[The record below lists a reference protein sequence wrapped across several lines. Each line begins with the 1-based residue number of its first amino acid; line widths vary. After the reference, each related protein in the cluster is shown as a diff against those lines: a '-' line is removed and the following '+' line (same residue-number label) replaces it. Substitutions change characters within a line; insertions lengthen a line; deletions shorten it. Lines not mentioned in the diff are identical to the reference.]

1 MSLDIQ
7 PARTDVLRIS
17 LIGDVS
23 VSLAGETVDMKSKK
37 LSAILGYI
45 SLNNSFAETRE
56 HIVGLFWS
64 ESDEARARGSLR
76 QSLRRLRCVL
86 KEAGFDGLHT
96 DKTKISLDPQLVDID
111 VWNVVSQ
118 AEKHQVDSALLHTQ
132 RYTEKLLEG
141 HEDTDPGFR
150 VWILAFRQ
158 SLHER
163 LMRALEEGLASNSQA
178 DASKNRIAEAIVNLD
193 PTHELAC
200 RFLMH
205 SRASAGDISGALK
218 TYNALWNLL
227 DEEYDMEPTVATME
241 LVAKIK
247 AGDIAQQDCSGVG
260 SQTASNVVSPFCNR
274 EQAPVLPALSERPV
288 LIVEP
293 FVTETMPAER
303 NHFVQGFRH
312 TLIAC
317 LVRFREWRISEK
329 DSVSND
335 AGDINPK
342 YSVRTTAS
350 MSEASAY
357 IVITLK
363 DLRSE
368 SYVWSDRFELQV
380 ENWWEMQNRVVRR
393 ITTALNIHLSAE
405 RLSQITNGPSLPA
418 QLHDQW
424 LRGQS
429 LILNFSPQNWQEASD
444 IFRSVIDEAPRFA
457 PAYSSLV
464 QLGNTAH
471 IAQPGVFRTKP
482 QHDQNLELAKTAV
495 ALDPIDS
502 RAQLCLA
509 WAYAFSGRYDLAKM
523 HFDLAIDLNDH
534 DPWTLISAGQGH
546 AFLGDKDR
554 AKPLCDK
561 ALDSTLLPNQSHWGY
576 HAGVRFFRGDYHG
589 ALDAAKRSGDSLV
602 NNGAWRAASYYHLG
616 EEERAREEA
625 SRCLKFV
632 RNRWHSDSKPTD
644 GDIASWILQ
653 LFPIR
658 HKSDWQHLKTGLG
671 GAGVPV
677 DTAHHI
683 SW

>member
-1 MSLDIQ
+1 MSLDFQ
-7 PARTDVLRIS
+7 PSRPDVLHIS

-23 VSLAGETVDMKSKK
+23 VSLAGETIDVKSKK

-45 SLNNSFAETRE
+45 SLNNALVETRE

-64 ESDEARARGSLR
+64 ESDEVRARGSLR

-86 KEAGFDGLHT
+86 NEAGFDGLHT
-96 DKTKISLDPQLVDID
+96 DKTKVSLDPQLVDVD
-111 VWNVVSQ
+111 VWNVISQ
-118 AEKHQVDSALLHTQ
+118 AEEYKIDAALLHTQ

-141 HEDTDPGFR
+141 YEDTDPGFR
-150 VWILAFRQ
+150 VWLLAFRQ

-163 LMRALEEGLASNSQA
+163 LMRALEEGLAARDQTA
-178 DASKNRIAEAIVNLD
+178 ASKNRIAEAIVNLD

-200 RFLMH
+200 RYLMH
-205 SRASAGDISGALK
+205 SRASSGDISGALK

-227 DEEYDMEPTVATME
+227 DEEYDMEPTVATIE
-241 LVAKIK
+241 LVARIK
-247 AGDIAQQDCSGVG
+247 AGDIVQQEDATEDAQRSN
-260 SQTASNVVSPFCNR
+260 NVVLPLHKP
-274 EQAPVLPALSERPV
+274 EQAPLLPVPSERPI

-293 FVTETMPAER
+293 FVTETMPPER
-303 NHFVQGFRH
+303 THFVQGFRH

-329 DSVSND
+329 SSGVDGD
-335 AGDINPK
+335 PDINPK
-342 YSVRTTAS
+342 YSVHTTAS
-350 MSEASAY
+350 MTDSSAY

-363 DLRSE
+363 DLHTE

-405 RLSQITNGPSLPA
+405 RLSRITNGPSLPA
-418 QLHDQW
+418 QLYDQW

-429 LILNFSPQNWQEASD
+429 LILNFSPQNWQEAST
-444 IFRSVIDEAPRFA
+444 IFRAVIDEAPRFA

-482 QHDQNLELAKTAV
+482 KHDENLNLAKTAV

-561 ALDSTLLPNQSHWGY
+561 ALDSTMLPNQSHWGY
-576 HAGVRFFRGDYHG
+576 HAGVRFFRGDYAG

-616 EEERAREEA
+616 HKDRAREEA
-625 SRCLKFV
+625 TLCLNHV
-632 RNRWHSDSKPTD
+632 RERWHSDTTPTD
-644 GDIASWILQ
+644 SDIASWILQ

-658 HKSDWQHLKTGLG
+658 HKTDWQRLKSGLG
-671 GAGVPV
+671 GAGIPV
-677 DTAHHI
+677 EDANHI
-683 SW
+683 NW